1 MTNVALIAD
10 DDEFFRV
17 ALKNILL
24 DQFAF
29 DEIVEASSFDE
40 AMERLPQRDDISLAI
55 FDLAIA
61 GMVSAAS
68 LKAVRK
74 CFPQIRVAIV
84 SASNRR
90 EDIILALE
98 AGAHGFIPKGMGIGL
113 LVNALNIIADGMI
126 YVPPSIADVEAAAAE
141 PPPCAARE
149 PDRVSVFTPRQRD
162 VLQLI
167 TGGKSNKEIARVL
180 KLGEGTVKVHVAAL
194 FRVLS
199 VSSRAAAAVAGSR
212 LLPPQN
218 D

>member
-29 DEIVEASSFDE
+29 DEIIETASFDE
-40 AMERLPQRDDISLAI
+40 AMERLPQRHDISLAL
-55 FDLAIA
+55 FDLAMA
-61 GMVSAAS
+61 GMASAAT
-68 LKAVRK
+68 LKAVRE
-74 CFPQIRVAIV
+74 CFPEIRVAVV

-90 EDIILALE
+90 EDILLALE
-98 AGAHGFIPKGMGIGL
+98 AGVHGFVPKGLGIEL
-113 LVNALNIIADGMI
+113 LVDALNIIVDGMI
-126 YVPPSIADVEAAAAE
+126 YVPPSLADLDAAAAE
-141 PPPCAARE
+141 PPPCAARAT
-149 PDRVSVFTPRQRD
+149 DRMSVFTPRQTD

-167 TGGKSNKEIARVL
+167 SQGKSNKEIARAL

-199 VSSRAAAAVAGSR
+199 VSSRAAAAVAGSQ
-212 LLPPQN
+212 LLLQN
-218 D
+218 N